1 MPRPRTELR
10 SLATSRLRRRR
21 GGCGQRWVRTRYG
34 PLILWSDGVAALDRR
49 STWTSRPRFVLN
61 PVDPAQAL
69 VLLDRQPLDGLGLR
83 PREDRGEAPARVADV
98 GHGCAVVLVELDGT
112 DRRECSLGRAG
123 TTMRSTFTPFRPC
136 HVATWVTRREA
147 RPRRPF
153 T

>member
-34 PLILWSDGVAALDRR
+34 PLILWSDGLAALDRR

-83 PREDRGEAPARVADV
+83 PRGALGIEQALASSSGLAEPQ
-98 GHGCAVVLVELDGT
+98 VV
-112 DRRECSLGRAG
+112 SL
-123 TTMRSTFTPFRPC
+123 
-136 HVATWVTRREA
+136 
-147 RPRRPF
+147 
-153 T
+153 